1 MAKNQELIDLAKI
14 YFMQVDEMGD
24 PLWSLMDIVNKVN
37 TDRSEKGKKSRTSN
51 QKLTKGTLFDWILRY
66 GWKEERQTG
75 LIKIVRDSQNTLNQE
90 EEKMT
95 RKILDQL
102 GYFNRQN
109 VVHTGDLL
117 KMGTAILLRMMN
129 NTRLYLE
136 AVEQGDKK
144 KAAKLSDVMLYPKE
158 ITRVV
163 EATGKQMEAYSDRFQ
178 SMLLDVD
185 QQQVEADIRRLL
197 TSVDG
202 LSGDLGDLG
211 KLIDME
217 VEDE

>member
-24 PLWSLMDIVNKVN
+24 PLWSLMDIVNKIN
-37 TDRSEKGKKSRTSN
+37 TDRPEKGKKPRTGDK
-51 QKLTKGTLFDWILRY
+51 KLTKSTLFDWINRY
-66 GWKEERQTG
+66 GWVEERQTG
-75 LIKIVRDSQNTLNQE
+75 LIKIVRDSQDTLNQE

>member
-1 MAKNQELIDLAKI
+1 
-14 YFMQVDEMGD
+14 
-24 PLWSLMDIVNKVN
+24 
-37 TDRSEKGKKSRTSN
+37 
-51 QKLTKGTLFDWILRY
+51 
-66 GWKEERQTG
+66 
-75 LIKIVRDSQNTLNQE
+75 
-90 EEKMT
+90 
-95 RKILDQL
+95 
-102 GYFNRQN
+102 
-109 VVHTGDLL
+109 
-117 KMGTAILLRMMN
+117 MGTAILLRMMN